1 MRLPPYLRYTP
12 IYCNFKDEHHD
23 FSDRDSSIFRNSGG
37 CIPFFRHPV
46 PIVLFFEV
54 IPWPQFCGCL
64 KSPRRHFE
72 ETLWLWQL
80 PHLCHICCVLAASSG
95 GNLRLVRDLGS
106 TFTDFFG
113 GQGFVLGSLG
123 PMDDTKSNFPRLRRC
138 TLYGPCKSF
147 PACTPW
153 ALRFSPLQHG
163 SNHLSTEWVAAAC
176 GLLDARFHSGT
187 SLTTAGFN
195 GPEKWTRTNMDGVI
209 TLIWLKHLLI
219 LMYTVT
225 RPRCFL
231 FLFWAV
237 IRSPIFRPLG
247 WL

>member
-23 FSDRDSSIFRNSGG
+23 FSDRDSTIFRNSGG

-54 IPWPQFCGCL
+54 IRWPQFCGCL

-113 GQGFVLGSLG
+113 GQGFFLAILGRWMTQNPTFQGWEDVHFMGLANPFQHVPLG
-123 PMDDTKSNFPRLRRC
+123 RCGFHLCSMEATTSPRNE
-138 TLYGPCKSF
+138 
-147 PACTPW
+147 
-153 ALRFSPLQHG
+153 SPL
-163 SNHLSTEWVAAAC
+163 LVA
-176 GLLDARFHSGT
+176 FWMQ
-187 SLTTAGFN
+187 GFTVEPASQRRDSMDLRN
-195 GPEKWTRTNMDGVI
+195 GQEPTWMV
-209 TLIWLKHLLI
+209 
-219 LMYTVT
+219 
-225 RPRCFL
+225 
-231 FLFWAV
+231 
-237 IRSPIFRPLG
+237 
-247 WL
+247 